1 MEGSSRI
8 EKARRRLRVAR
19 VSIGA
24 TAAAGLL
31 VFALAARVSHP
42 GTHHS
47 QASSAASSGDDFQAE
62 SDDFSFG
69 SGSISPSTGGATTLQ
84 SGGS

>member
-1 MEGSSRI
+1 VEGSSRI
-8 EKARRRLRVAR
+8 EKARRHLRVAR

-24 TAAAGLL
+24 TAAAGFL
-31 VFALAARVSHP
+31 VFALAARASHP
-42 GTHHS
+42 GTHHK
-47 QASSAASSGDDFQAE
+47 QVSSAASSSDDVQAQ

>member
-1 MEGSSRI
+1 VEGSSRI

-24 TAAAGLL
+24 TAAAGFL
-31 VFALAARVSHP
+31 VFAVAARASHP
-42 GTHHS
+42 GTHHTQVS
-47 QASSAASSGDDFQAE
+47 STASGTDDVQAQ
-62 SDDFSFG
+62 SDDFGFG
-69 SGSISPSTGGATTLQ
+69 SGSIAPSTGSAPTLQ

>member
-1 MEGSSRI
+1 VEGSSRI

-24 TAAAGLL
+24 TAAAGFL
-31 VFALAARVSHP
+31 VFAVAARASHP
-42 GTHHS
+42 GTHHA
-47 QASSAASSGDDFQAE
+47 QVSSAASSNDDAQVQ